1 MTAQTLIAICLSNA
15 LAATVLAIV
24 AFGVTRA
31 TRSAPV
37 AHFLWVLVILK
48 LLTPPLFE
56 VRLPVGAGFL
66 GKRAQPDPVASL
78 HDVETIAAPGVPAAT
93 TESSETV
100 DGAALEVPKALL
112 SNDDPGALGTLVEP
126 PARISPAVA
135 VAPREPTPPMTLS
148 PGELLILV
156 WLSGSLFWY
165 ALAAS
170 RLLRFRRLLGQA
182 RPATEGL
189 IEEVRLVALA
199 LGLKQVPEV
208 LILSARVSP
217 LIWALGGRARLVLP
231 EQLAS
236 SLTAAQR
243 KTLIAHE
250 VAHLIRRDH
259 WVRWV
264 ELLVLGLYWWFPVA
278 WWARRALRAAEEEC
292 CDAWVQWVFP
302 EERREYAR
310 TLLRTVDFLSR
321 GPVAAL
327 EGASGMAQVSILERR
342 FRMILHGRSTRRLP
356 GLSRV
361 ALVCFAALVL
371 PWAAGFTAGDEPEEA
386 VASDEKEPLS
396 RGKEEGIRISL
407 DRDAK
412 TGKTLLRVNDLATT
426 TADLE
431 DAVAKAKDESQK
443 QGTEDPGIVIE
454 AGTDVLWADVVK
466 VMDVSKKEGLR
477 IIELKSRPAASGKA
491 PKQLTLHRDGRT
503 AVVLLEGNE
512 VSLLDDNK
520 VTKWKTSL
528 GEASKGAK
536 VSVDEKGNLV
546 VIGTPDRT
554 VALDLATGKIVEE
567 RKLGSEGKLDLKGQV
582 KIAGEKG
589 EWPKG
594 KLDSAAWA
602 VPGAGIAGSSGP
614 SAGSPVDVV
623 QLGSALVEARGA
635 ARLAENRLSSMSS
648 KEAVGVI
655 SQSERSAEE
664 IQLHTAMQKINLLQR
679 IAKSALNGTMA
690 EIKALGEIEE
700 MARKRYEDGQTG
712 EDTVLSL
719 TLRRVHSQTLASLLE
734 ELLRE

>member
-1 MTAQTLIAICLSNA
+1 MTAQTLIVIGLSNA
-15 LAATVLAIV
+15 LAATVLALV
-24 AFGVTRA
+24 ALGVTRA

-78 HDVETIAAPGVPAAT
+78 HDVKTIAAPGVPAAT

-126 PARISPAVA
+126 PARISPAVL

-165 ALAAS
+165 ALASS

-182 RPATEGL
+182 RPATEEL
-189 IEEVRLVALA
+189 VKEVRLVALA
-199 LGLKQVPEV
+199 LGLKQAPEV

-231 EQLAS
+231 EELS
-236 SLTAAQR
+236 GSLTAAQR

-259 WVRWV
+259 WVRWM

-310 TLLRTVDFLSR
+310 TLLRTVDFLSQ

-426 TADLE
+426 AADLD
-431 DAVAKAKDESQK
+431 DAVAKAKAESQK

-454 AGTDVLWADVVK
+454 AGTDVLWADVVN

-477 IIELKSRPAASGKA
+477 IELKSRPAASGKA
-491 PKQLTLHRDGRT
+491 PKHLTLHRDGKT

-546 VIGTPDRT
+546 VIGTPDGT

-567 RKLGSEGKLDLKGQV
+567 RKLGSEGKLDLKGGAV
-582 KIAGEKG
+582 KVGEQGKRYKDKFDSTA
-589 EWPKG
+589 WP
-594 KLDSAAWA
+594 APAT
-602 VPGAGIAGSSGP
+602 GIAGSSGP

-664 IQLHTAMQKINLLQR
+664 IQLHTAMKKIDLLQR
-679 IAKSALNGTMA
+679 IAKSAYNGTKD
-690 EIKALGEIEE
+690 EIKALVEIEE
-700 MARKRYEDGQTG
+700 VARKRYEAGQTG
-712 EDTVLSL
+712 EDAVLSL